1 MIPFGFPTMV
11 FVFIGFQHIV
21 ANMFI
26 IPAAIFVSLIY
37 FVAYKKDD
45 SKHKGILVEKDKVK
59 TG

>member
-1 MIPFGFPTMV
+1 MSIPV
-11 FVFIGFQHIV
+11 FLGN
-21 ANMFI
+21 A
-26 IPAAIFVSLIY
+26 AGGAIFVSLIY